1 MSKNSGSKII
11 SASRCR
17 WRDFARNWFFPAME
31 AVNRST
37 ESSSGLLMTR
47 KFPSRLFPWVNKMRA
62 TNHKLKNPAT
72 YTGRETTGRWHQH
85 FRKASFQIVFCPHKN
100 TNRMSSNSS
109 RLKIEKLLFCDE
121 LFRTVGLTTK
131 INLGLKFPWHSIDK
145 PKRHTC
151 HPSTIY
157 GDKLFRDHNSLHL

>member
-17 WRDFARNWFFPAME
+17 WRDFARNWFFSCHGSRKQEYRVLKWIVNDSEIPQQAFPVSEQNARDKSQAQESRHIHRSRNHGKVTPAFQKSFISDCFL
-31 AVNRST
+31 ST
-37 ESSSGLLMTR
+37 
-47 KFPSRLFPWVNKMRA
+47 
-62 TNHKLKNPAT
+62 
-72 YTGRETTGRWHQH
+72 Q
-85 FRKASFQIVFCPHKN
+85 N

-157 GDKLFRDHNSLHL
+157 GEKVQGS

>member
-31 AVNRST
+31 AVNRSA
-37 ESSSGLLMTR
+37 ESSSGLFNDSEIPQQA
-47 KFPSRLFPWVNKMRA
+47 FPVSEQNARDKSQAQESRHIHRSR
-62 TNHKLKNPAT
+62 NHGKVTPAF
-72 YTGRETTGRWHQH
+72 Q
-85 FRKASFQIVFCPHKN
+85 KSFISDCFLSTQN

-157 GDKLFRDHNSLHL
+157 GDKVQGS

>member
-47 KFPSRLFPWVNKMRA
+47 KFPSREWSKWRDKSQA
-62 TNHKLKNPAT
+62 QESRHIHRSRNHGKVTPAF
-72 YTGRETTGRWHQH
+72 Q
-85 FRKASFQIVFCPHKN
+85 KSFISDCFLSTQN